1 MPNKSTKKKT
11 IASSKPKRASNRKS
25 KSKAL
30 ENSAR
35 NSSFAIEHHIG
46 NVIRQ
51 QRSTNHLTINEV
63 AELANISSGM
73 LSRIERGDVSA
84 SLETLEKL
92 ATALGMPISL
102 FFRDYDVPEWSAQ
115 HVKKGKGMQVVR
127 RGTKK
132 GHAYQLLAYEQ
143 GPAKSFEP
151 FLITMDDASEEFPS
165 FQHLGTEF
173 IYVLKGKIEYR
184 HGSDTY
190 LLQPGDSLMFSG
202 EVPHGPE
209 KLIKVPIEILA
220 IINYSSEN

>member
-1 MPNKSTKKKT
+1 MPKKSTKKKT
-11 IASSKPKRASNRKS
+11 IASSRSKRASKP
-25 KSKAL
+25 KAL
-30 ENSAR
+30 ANSTR

-102 FFRDYDVPEWSAQ
+102 FFRDYDVPEESAQ

-173 IYVLKGKIEYR
+173 IYILKGKIEYR

-190 LLQPGDSLMFSG
+190 ILQPGDSLMFSG

>member
-1 MPNKSTKKKT
+1 MSKKSSKKKAA
-11 IASSKPKRASNRKS
+11 ASSRPKRASNS
-25 KSKAL
+25 KPL
-30 ENSAR
+30 TNSTR
-35 NSSFAIEHHIG
+35 DSSFAIEHHIG

-51 QRSTNHLTINEV
+51 QRNTNHLTINEV
-63 AELANISSGM
+63 AELASISSGM

-84 SLETLEKL
+84 SLDTLEKL
-92 ATALGMPISL
+92 ASALGMPMSL
-102 FFRDYDVPEWSAQ
+102 FFRDYDVPEGSAQ

-151 FLITMDDASEEFPS
+151 FLVTMDDASEVFPS

-190 LLQPGDSLMFSG
+190 VLQPGDSLMFSG
-202 EVPHGPE
+202 ETPHGPE